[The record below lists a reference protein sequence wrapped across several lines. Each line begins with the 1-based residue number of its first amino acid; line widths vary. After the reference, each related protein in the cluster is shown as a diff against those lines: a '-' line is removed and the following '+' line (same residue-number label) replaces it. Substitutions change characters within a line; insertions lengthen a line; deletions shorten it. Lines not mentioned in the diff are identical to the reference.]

1 MLVLA
6 RAKIFNKLK
15 EDKLES
21 EFERLILDLVCR
33 EAKPAF
39 LTRVSKEKQK
49 IVSGERT
56 TKASFFISRKQLCD

>member
-6 RAKIFNKLK
+6 RAKVFNKLK

-21 EFERLILDLVCR
+21 EFERLISDLVSR

-39 LTRVSKEKQK
+39 LERVLKEKQK
-49 IVSGERT
+49 IVSGERN
-56 TKASFFISRKQLCD
+56 TKA